1 MSRITCDICRDL
13 IPLVQD
19 GVASNDSQQSVK
31 DHIAECPSCAKVYH
45 SHQYAEEMDDTRIL
59 KKTRRHIN
67 SFLTVLLFAFIV
79 FCVFLADGMNVM
91 MNTVIMPVTGILSYI
106 VFRNGAFWR
115 TPIIIGVF
123 TLISNMISIVQG
135 NGGYGDIAGVFV
147 YIFLYSLFAICGIII
162 AALMHYAFRKEHV

>member
-19 GVASNDSQQSVK
+19 GVASNDSQQAVK
-31 DHIAECPSCAKVYH
+31 EHIKECPACAKLYH
-45 SHQYAEEMDDTRIL
+45 MQQKEEEMDDTRIL

-67 SFLTVLLFAFIV
+67 SFMTVLLFAFIV
-79 FCVFLADGMNVM
+79 FGVFLTNGMNVM
-91 MNTVIMPVTGILSYI
+91 MNIVIMPVTGILSYI

-123 TLISNMISIVQG
+123 TLISNLISIVQG
-135 NGGYGDIAGVFV
+135 NGGYGDISGVFV
-147 YIFLYSLFAICGIII
+147 YSFLYSLFAICGIII
-162 AALMHYAFRKEHV
+162 AALMHYAFRKEHL